1 MTSTMERLSTG
12 LRINSAKDDAAGL
25 AISSKMTSQI
35 RGLDQA
41 VRNANDAIS
50 MIQVAEGAMKE
61 VTNMFQ
67 RMRELAVQAISD
79 SNTNDDRS
87 ALNNEY
93 KQLSAEVARIA
104 ENTQWNGTNILDGA
118 RTNSVF
124 QIGANANQTISVDFG
139 DLSTNNSVTAAV
151 GPSSAAA
158 MTADATALGTF
169 GTGVFEMSDGTNG
182 IHIDQSSVNAGDAAG
197 LELVIKQATQVAALY
212 TSGVDL
218 APTMELS
225 ASRKVVFSFGGASA
239 EIDLF
244 SASANDGSGGNAFQS
259 GLLNDAALAMNAALD
274 AAGINF
280 TAGQRMVGGAD
291 AGFAFTADD
300 GTDADGY
307 ILTANN
313 PTVTVDGSAFAVVEH
328 TVGSDAYADLGFTVA
343 ADTAGTGLLINY
355 KSTNKGAVS
364 LPTILN
370 NTVAKTAAVVT
381 AGVDTGIASS
391 SLATSAFGVLDTA
404 IESVNSTRATLGGSM
419 SRLEF
424 ASDNLQN
431 VSQNSSAARSRVL
444 DADYASETTE
454 LARTQIIQQAST
466 AMLSQAN
473 QAQQSALVATQVGFI
488 LLTLSAIAQQD
499 L

>member
-1 MTSTMERLSTG
+1 MATINTNMSANIAANSMVRNERTMTSTMERLSTG

-79 SNTNDDRS
+79 SNTNADRS

-139 DLSTNNSVTAAV
+139 DLSTNNITASTSATASTTAAATQTITL
-151 GPSSAAA
+151 SAALEA
-158 MTADATALGTF
+158 DDVLSYKVTDTAGNTSYATITGPITAST
-169 GTGVFEMSDGTNG
+169 TGVADVETKATDAAGASTGALTDNAVSASDGT
-182 IHIDQSSVNAGDAAG
+182 S
-197 LELVIKQATQVAALY
+197 KQITIAKGTNDIMISDVQVTRGTHAPVAATDI
-212 TSGVDL
+212 TSRD
-218 APTMELS
+218 
-225 ASRKVVFSFGGASA
+225 F
-239 EIDLF
+239 
-244 SASANDGSGGNAFQS
+244 
-259 GLLNDAALAMNAALD
+259 AAQAL
-274 AAGINF
+274 
-280 TAGQRMVGGAD
+280 
-291 AGFAFTADD
+291 
-300 GTDADGY
+300 
-307 ILTANN
+307 
-313 PTVTVDGSAFAVVEH
+313 
-328 TVGSDAYADLGFTVA
+328 
-343 ADTAGTGLLINY
+343 
-355 KSTNKGAVS
+355 
-364 LPTILN
+364 
-370 NTVAKTAAVVT
+370 
-381 AGVDTGIASS
+381 
-391 SLATSAFGVLDTA
+391 GVLDTA
-404 IESVNSTRATLGGSM
+404 IEGVNSTRATLGASM
-419 SRLEF
+419 SRLEY
-424 ASDNLQN
+424 AADNLQN

-473 QAQQSALVATQVGFI
+473 QAQQSVLS
-488 LLTLSAIAQQD
+488 LLK
-499 L
+499 